1 MEPREMKLRR
11 IRLGLTQHQLGERTG
26 IHPSRLSEMETG
38 KKKVSDAAALI
49 LEEALVGFRND

>member
-1 MEPREMKLRR
+1 MKLRQ

-26 IHPSRLSEMETG
+26 IHPSRLSEMDIC
-38 KKKVSDAAALI
+38 KKKASDAVALI